1 MNTRIRLLGCLL
13 AAAAAVPIAAGCASS
28 DSGGESDALC
38 AYRVEYN
45 GNTYGT
51 IANVK
56 FESAEKIGTATEPPC
71 KDTPND
77 DNQDEPGKVQA
88 FAVKGFDPETAI
100 AVGNSPGEA
109 RFVVVNP
116 SRSLP
121 PEVQKL
127 VDAVPDATAG

>member
-1 MNTRIRLLGCLL
+1 MDTRIRYLGGLVAV
-13 AAAAAVPIAAGCASS
+13 AAALPITAGCASS
-28 DSGGESDALC
+28 DSGGESDAVC
-38 AYRVEYN
+38 AYHVEYN

-71 KDTPND
+71 KDTSND

-88 FAVKGFDPETAI
+88 FAVKGLDPETAI
-100 AVGNSPGEA
+100 AVGNSPGDA

-116 SRSLP
+116 GKSLP

-127 VDAVPDATAG
+127 VGKG